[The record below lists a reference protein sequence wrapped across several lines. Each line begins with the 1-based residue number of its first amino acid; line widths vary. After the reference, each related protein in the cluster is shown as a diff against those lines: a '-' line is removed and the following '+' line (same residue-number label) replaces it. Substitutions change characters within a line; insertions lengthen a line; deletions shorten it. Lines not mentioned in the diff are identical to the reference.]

1 MHGQI
6 ETNKIV
12 IIGDGDDTASRISAR
27 YAADLAKKN
36 GIELY
41 GIGIGTRGLVPLG
54 RDEQGNPNIIE
65 DTFTDTDFKTM
76 ARLTGGRYYHAN
88 NAEEVYSILQKIFS
102 RP

>member
-1 MHGQI
+1 MVSVYGQ
-6 ETNKIV
+6 EKSEDSAALAP
-12 IIGDGDDTASRISAR
+12 GD
-27 YAADLAKKN
+27 LF
-36 GIELY
+36 
-41 GIGIGTRGLVPLG
+41 PLG
-54 RDEQGNPNIIE
+54 GMSKEIPIYIE